1 MRMDV
6 EAARRQ
12 MVDQQVRTWEVL
24 DDRVLAALESVKR
37 EQFVPE
43 PYRDLAFAD
52 AEIPLGH
59 GEVMLAPKIEGRILQ
74 ALDVQPKDSVLDVG
88 TGSGFLAACL
98 GRLAARVRSIDV
110 YPEFVE
116 RAQAN
121 LLRAVCNNVVAEHA
135 DACQLAEESRYDVI
149 AVTAS
154 LAIYDER
161 FQRALNIGG
170 RLFIVVGQAPIME
183 AWKVTRVGEREWVRT
198 SLFETVM
205 RPLINA
211 PRPSSFVF

>member
-24 DDRVLAALESVKR
+24 DDRALAAMQSVKR

-43 PYRDLAFAD
+43 PYRELAFAD

-88 TGSGFLAACL
+88 TGSGFLAACF
-98 GRLAARVRSIDV
+98 GRLAARVRSIDI

-135 DACQLAEESRYDVI
+135 DACQLTEESRYDVI

-161 FQRALNIGG
+161 FQRALNLGG
-170 RLFIVVGQAPIME
+170 RLFIVVGLAPIME

-211 PRPSSFVF
+211 PRPSTFVF

>member
-24 DDRVLAALESVKR
+24 DDRVLVALESVKR
-37 EQFVPE
+37 EQFVPDG
-43 PYRDLAFAD
+43 YRELAFAD

-59 GEVMLAPKIEGRILQ
+59 GEVMLAPKVEGRILQ
-74 ALDVQPKDSVLDVG
+74 ALDLQPSDLVLDVG
-88 TGSGFLAACL
+88 TGSGFLAACF
-98 GRLAARVRSIDV
+98 GRLAARVRSLDI
-110 YPEFVE
+110 YPDFIE

-121 LLRAVCNNVVAEHA
+121 LLRAVSNNVVAERA
-135 DACQLAEESRYDVI
+135 DASQLAEENRYDAI
-149 AVTAS
+149 AVSAS
-154 LAIYDER
+154 LPVYDER
-161 FQRALNIGG
+161 FQRALKIGG
-170 RLFIVVGQAPIME
+170 RLFVVVGQSPVME
-183 AWKVTRVGEREWVRT
+183 AWQVTRVGEREWVRT

>member
-1 MRMDV
+1 MDV

-24 DDRVLAALESVKR
+24 DDRVLVALESVKR
-37 EQFVPE
+37 EQFVPDG
-43 PYRDLAFAD
+43 YRELAFAD

-59 GEVMLAPKIEGRILQ
+59 GEVMLAPKVEGRILQ
-74 ALDVQPKDSVLDVG
+74 ALDLQPSDLVLDVG
-88 TGSGFLAACL
+88 TGSGFLAACF
-98 GRLAARVRSIDV
+98 GRLAARVRSLDI
-110 YPEFVE
+110 YPDFIE

-121 LLRAVCNNVVAEHA
+121 LLRAVSNNVVAERA
-135 DACQLAEESRYDVI
+135 DASQLAEENRYDAI
-149 AVTAS
+149 AVSAS
-154 LAIYDER
+154 LPVYDER
-161 FQRALNIGG
+161 FQRALKIGG
-170 RLFIVVGQAPIME
+170 RLFVVVGQSPVME
-183 AWKVTRVGEREWVRT
+183 AWQVTRVGEREWVRT